1 MGYGILLRNAAGVE
15 FFNTDTITWNYV
27 GSFIAAPNSETS
39 KEFVTLSFLNEV
51 LIQTS
56 FVDGVPGNQEAFV
69 HSTRRSGNR
78 IIASSGNVR
87 TLVTV
92 LGR

>member
-1 MGYGILLRNAAGVE
+1 MSYGIKLRNAAGVE

-27 GSFIAAPNSETS
+27 GSFIAEANASNSAS
-39 KEFVTLSFLNEV
+39 FSTLSLLNEV

-56 FVDGVPGNQEAFV
+56 FVDGVPGNQEAYV
-69 HSTRRSGNR
+69 HSASRSGNTVT
-78 IIASSGNVR
+78 AVSGNVR